1 VKAFASF
8 LVLLLSALA
17 LRAQINIASQPA
29 VSNMTNTGFTVTW
42 TTDVQGTTSLKYGHT
57 TAFELGTI
65 TGASNVTTHTV
76 NISGSASQVFYVQGY
91 SSDGFNTTY
100 SNIEVFMTASNS
112 SGIIKCYFTRTVDT
126 SVANP
131 AGNYATQLLNTIDDT
146 AAAYINR
153 AQSTLDIAIYNL
165 DNSSSAT
172 TIINAINAA
181 YGRGVRVRLVYDAGN
196 SNTGL
201 PLLNSNIP
209 TLGSPQTS
217 DYGIMHNKFM
227 AIDANSS
234 NANQPVVWTG
244 STNWTNQQLNSD
256 ANNVIIIQDQSL
268 AIGYTMEFEEMWGGS
283 STNPNFALSHF
294 GPYKTD
300 NTPHEYMIGGKRVEN
315 YFSPSDGTNA
325 HLIQTVQSAQSNLFF
340 NVLVMTRT
348 DVADAIAAEGVNTAG
363 MVNDTGSQY
372 SGTCFQTIK
381 AAIGNHMMLYNGS
394 YLLHH
399 KYLVADV
406 NTSNDPLIWTGSH
419 NWSNSAD
426 QRNDEN
432 VVVVH
437 DQAIANQY
445 FQEFSQRFHDNGGI
459 ISVAENNPVIT
470 SFMVYPN
477 PANENVNVSFE
488 MKKPADVEISI
499 SDICGRTLSG
509 KKIFAK
515 QGINAETIDI
525 SRFSKGIYLLKMQ
538 ADKYSCTTK
547 IVVE

>member
-1 VKAFASF
+1 
-8 LVLLLSALA
+8 
-17 LRAQINIASQPA
+17 
-29 VSNMTNTGFTVTW
+29 
-42 TTDVQGTTSLKYGHT
+42 
-57 TAFELGTI
+57 
-65 TGASNVTTHTV
+65 
-76 NISGSASQVFYVQGY
+76 
-91 SSDGFNTTY
+91 
-100 SNIEVFMTASNS
+100 
-112 SGIIKCYFTRTVDT
+112 
-126 SVANP
+126 
-131 AGNYATQLLNTIDDT
+131 
-146 AAAYINR
+146 
-153 AQSTLDIAIYNL
+153 
-165 DNSSSAT
+165 
-172 TIINAINAA
+172 
-181 YGRGVRVRLVYDAGN
+181 
-196 SNTGL
+196 
-201 PLLNSNIP
+201 
-209 TLGSPQTS
+209 
-217 DYGIMHNKFM
+217 
-227 AIDANSS
+227 
-234 NANQPVVWTG
+234 
-244 STNWTNQQLNSD
+244 
-256 ANNVIIIQDQSL
+256 
-268 AIGYTMEFEEMWGGS
+268 
-283 STNPNFALSHF
+283 
-294 GPYKTD
+294 
-300 NTPHEYMIGGKRVEN
+300 
-315 YFSPSDGTNA
+315 
-325 HLIQTVQSAQSNLFF
+325 VQSAQSNLFF